1 MYQELHIF
9 EEETNLFWGLIIL
22 VCTAAGTF
30 TLAGSFITMN
40 WNLLSFNQLFALA
53 LFLISFWGIFKLSE
67 PLYHFVFSFE
77 DNVLIIKIKK
87 GELNV
92 DKLRIPVQDIDAL
105 KFSPH
110 YPRSSNEALFDFSM
124 NYHLMWRKQNESVYR
139 KLIGLKS
146 ANFTL
151 KVNDI
156 AKIMHFIRRQNPNI
170 FIPEEQSDYFNL

>member
-1 MYQELHIF
+1 MNQELHIF

-22 VCTAAGTF
+22 ICTSVGTF
-30 TLAGSFITMN
+30 LLAGSFTSMN
-40 WNLLSFNQLFALA
+40 WNLFSLNQFVALG

-67 PLYHFVFSFE
+67 PLYHFIFNFK
-77 DNVLIIKIKK
+77 DDVLVIKIKK
-87 GELNV
+87 GKLNIETL
-92 DKLRIPVQDIDAL
+92 KIPVQEIEAL

-124 NYHLMWRKQNESVYR
+124 NYYLMWKKQHETDYR
-139 KLIGLKS
+139 KLLDLNS

-156 AKIMHFIRRQNPNI
+156 ADIMRFIRQRNPNI
-170 FIPEEQSDYFNL
+170 SIPREQADYFNL